1 MILRRV
7 INSGSPLGK
16 YQELATTLI
25 SAFLVVSAVLFHAF
39 GPVSANL
46 TFLDAAALL
55 ALGAVYG
62 KVSAANGYAKSTE
75 AAHKRLDSIGAPPAD
90 ALAGEKAA

>member
-1 MILRRV
+1 MV
-7 INSGSPLGK
+7 AGGSPLGR

-39 GPVSANL
+39 GPTAANL

-90 ALAGEKAA
+90 SLAGEKG